1 VNRGLGLLACVLI
14 AGCGGASTSTAT
26 SPTPPRSVV
35 PSAAATTVPTVD
47 ARSCAPVP
55 SGVTVRTA
63 SLELAKGGIV
73 QLALRPDKAPTTVA
87 TFITKVNA
95 GFYNGL
101 TFHRVVADFVV
112 QGGDPKG
119 DGTGGGNQPTEL
131 NDLPF
136 CKGSLGIA
144 RGGDIKVSNDA
155 QWFVCTG
162 TCRFL
167 DGMYT
172 NFGQVT
178 SGMEVVLGIK
188 IGDKIKSIKIG

>member
-14 AGCGGASTSTAT
+14 VGCGGASTSTVA
-26 SPTPPRSVV
+26 SPTAARSITS
-35 PSAAATTVPTVD
+35 SAAATTAPTVD

-55 SGVTVRTA
+55 SGVTVKTA
-63 SLELAKGGIV
+63 SMELTKGGIV

-112 QGGDPKG
+112 QGGDPQG
-119 DGTGGGNQPTEL
+119 NGGGGGTQPTEL
-131 NDLPF
+131 SDLPF

-144 RGGDIKVSNDA
+144 RGTDVKVSNDS
-155 QWFVCTG
+155 QWFICTG
-162 TCRFL
+162 ACRHL
-167 DGMYT
+167 DNLYT

-178 SGMEVVLGIK
+178 SGMDVVLGIK

>member
-1 VNRGLGLLACVLI
+1 MNRVLALLACALI
-14 AGCGGASTSTAT
+14 VGCGGASTSSVP
-26 SPTPPRSVV
+26 SPTAVRSIA
-35 PSAAATTVPTVD
+35 PTAALTTAPTAD
-47 ARSCAPVP
+47 ARNCAAVA
-55 SGVTVRTA
+55 SGVTVKTA
-63 SLELAKGGIV
+63 SLELAKGGVV
-73 QLALRPDKAPTTVA
+73 QIALRPDKAPNTVA
-87 TFITKVNA
+87 TFVTKVNA

-178 SGMEVVLGIK
+178 SGMDVVLGIK

>member
-1 VNRGLGLLACVLI
+1 MRILGLVACVLI
-14 AGCGGASTSTAT
+14 VACGGAAT
-26 SPTPPRSVV
+26 PSPTPTKSVV
-35 PSAAATTVPTVD
+35 PTVAATAD

-55 SGVTVRTA
+55 SGVAVKTA
-63 SLELAKGGIV
+63 SIEMAKGGIV

-87 TFITKVNA
+87 TFISKSNA

-101 TFHRVVADFVV
+101 TFHRVEADFVV
-112 QGGDPKG
+112 QGGDPNG
-119 DGTGGGNQPTEL
+119 DGRGGGNQATEL

-144 RGGDIKVSNDA
+144 RGNDIKISNDS
-155 QWFVCTG
+155 QFFICTG

-167 DGMYT
+167 DRMYT

-178 SGMEVVLGIK
+178 SGMDVVLGIRV
-188 IGDKIKSIKIG
+188 GDKIKSIKIG

>member
-1 VNRGLGLLACVLI
+1 VRRIVGLVACVLI
-14 AGCGGASTSTAT
+14 VGCGGAAT
-26 SPTPPRSVV
+26 PSPTPTRSIAPTV
-35 PSAAATTVPTVD
+35 AATAD

-55 SGVTVRTA
+55 SGVAVKTA
-63 SLELAKGGIV
+63 SIEMAKGGIV

-87 TFITKVNA
+87 TFISKANS

-101 TFHRVVADFVV
+101 TFHRVEADFVV
-112 QGGDPKG
+112 QGGDPQG
-119 DGTGGGNQPTEL
+119 DGRGGGNQATEL

-144 RGGDIKVSNDA
+144 RGNDIKISNDS
-155 QWFVCTG
+155 QFFICTG

-167 DGMYT
+167 DRMYT

-178 SGMEVVLGIK
+178 SGMDVVLGIRV
-188 IGDKIKSIKIG
+188 GDKIKSIKIG